1 LINTLWNFAVYCSKI
16 FYVNELKTRLID
28 EWAQFD
34 QLIVDAAISQWR
46 RRLNACACVRGAHFE
61 HKF

>member
-1 LINTLWNFAVYCSKI
+1 LEWNFAVYRSI
-16 FYVNELKTRLID
+16 ISYVNELKTRLIN

-34 QLIVDAAISQWR
+34 QSIVDAAIIQWR
-46 RRLNACACVRGAHFE
+46 RRLNACVCVCGAHFE

>member
-1 LINTLWNFAVYCSKI
+1 MS
-16 FYVNELKTRLID
+16 YVNELKTRLID

-34 QLIVDAAISQWR
+34 QLIVDTTISQWF
-46 RRLNACACVRGAHFE
+46 RRLNACVCVRGAHFE